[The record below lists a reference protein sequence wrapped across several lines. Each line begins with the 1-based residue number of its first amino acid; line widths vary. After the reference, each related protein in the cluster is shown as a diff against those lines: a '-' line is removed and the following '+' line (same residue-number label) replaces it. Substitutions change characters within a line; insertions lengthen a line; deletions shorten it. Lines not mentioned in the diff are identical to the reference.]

1 MSVSVVGKKEA
12 HFIWDSYFSQREM
25 NASLKVALFQTQRM
39 GVFLNYGCFPG
50 TQGSGKVQSCQILL
64 LFKLSN
70 VTELLRRNG
79 ENVKHVEK
87 ENGKMRAIYILMR

>member
-1 MSVSVVGKKEA
+1 MSVSVVGKEEA

-39 GVFLNYGCFPG
+39 GVFLNCGCFPG
-50 TQGSGKVQSCQILL
+50 TQGSGKVQGCQILL

-79 ENVKHVEK
+79 ENVNHAEK
-87 ENGKMRAIYILMR
+87 ENGKIRMIYILMR